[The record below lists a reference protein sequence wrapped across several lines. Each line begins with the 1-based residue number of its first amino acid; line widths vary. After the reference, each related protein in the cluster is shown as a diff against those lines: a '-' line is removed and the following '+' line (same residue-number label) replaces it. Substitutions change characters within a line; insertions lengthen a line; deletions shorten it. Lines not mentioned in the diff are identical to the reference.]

1 MSKRSD
7 IHDRVLN
14 ASSLQDIEDAYRDW
28 AGDYD
33 QDLVEGS
40 GYVAPRQCATTL
52 RELLPDTGAA
62 VLDAGCGTG
71 LVGHYLAEAGV
82 QTIDGLDY
90 SKDMLDVA
98 ATKGCYR
105 ELMQADLNGPLAI
118 ESDRY
123 DATVCVGTFTT
134 GHVGPAALFEL
145 IRVTAENGALCF
157 TVRDGFWQESRFT
170 RVIDEAARRGMA
182 EVVSSTEVPYIEK
195 EGSTCHQVVMRVA

>member
-14 ASSLQDIEDAYRDW
+14 AGSLQDIEDAYRDW

-33 QDLVEGS
+33 RELVEGA

-62 VLDAGCGTG
+62 ILDAGCGTG

-90 SKDMLDVA
+90 SRDMLDVA

-105 ELMQADLNGPLAI
+105 ELLQADLNSPLDI

-123 DATVCVGTFTT
+123 AATVCVGTFTT
-134 GHVGPAALFEL
+134 GHVGPEALFEL
-145 IRVTAENGALCF
+145 IRVTSEQGPLCF
-157 TVRDGFWQESRFT
+157 TVRDSFWKESQFT
-170 RVIDEAARRGMA
+170 NVIDEASRRGMA